1 MRTLL
6 IMGEHVDARAE
17 RERRAA
23 KKQKN
28 KSKTK
33 ERDFDYEG
41 ENSKRKTFR
50 QFVNEKNHRFDPDEP
65 DDDAVKYTGI
75 KIK

>member
-1 MRTLL
+1 
-6 IMGEHVDARAE
+6 MGEHVDARAE

-23 KKQKN
+23 KKHKN
-28 KSKTK
+28 KSKSK
-33 ERDFDYEG
+33 ERDFDCEG

-65 DDDAVKYTGI
+65 DDDDVQYIGI